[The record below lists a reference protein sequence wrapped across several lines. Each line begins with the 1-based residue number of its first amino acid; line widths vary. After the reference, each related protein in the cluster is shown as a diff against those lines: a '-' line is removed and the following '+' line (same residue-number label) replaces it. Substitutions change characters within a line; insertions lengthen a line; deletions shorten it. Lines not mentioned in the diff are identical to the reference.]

1 LIAIVVFYNQKES
14 KGAFTMIKR
23 ELIKPRK
30 VVWVM
35 RDFINDIHGLTHMD
49 LRMPYVENETT
60 DEWFERFRNAVE
72 EEFPSHVKMVKSEK
86 GFAICPDEKDEEE
99 FTMFYNIESL
109 WSRGYKQFA
118 QNFFSRCPMG
128 RGFASVTI
136 SILHEIGHMNAQQEF
151 EGYDRVKALIE
162 LRENFPRATI
172 NFEYFKLPDE
182 KAATDWAIEWLSH
195 PENRRKAKAFEKKF
209 FECFKKRG

>member
-1 LIAIVVFYNQKES
+1 
-14 KGAFTMIKR
+14 MIKR

-35 RDFINDIHGLTHMD
+35 RDFINDIHGLTYLD
-49 LRMPYVENETT
+49 LRIPYVANETT
-60 DEWFERFRNAVE
+60 DEWFERFCNAAE
-72 EEFPSHVKMVKSEK
+72 EEFPSRVKMVQSKR
-86 GFAICPDEKDEEE
+86 GFAVCPEEKDEEE

-109 WSRGYKQFA
+109 WSRGHRQFA

-151 EGYDRVKALIE
+151 EGYDREQAIID
-162 LRENFPRATI
+162 LRKNFPRATI

-182 KAATDWAIEWLSH
+182 KSATDWAIEWLSH
-195 PENRRKAKAFEKKF
+195 PENRRKAKEFEKKF
-209 FECFKKRG
+209 FACFKKKA

>member
-1 LIAIVVFYNQKES
+1 
-14 KGAFTMIKR
+14 MIKR

-35 RDFINDIHGLTHMD
+35 RDFINDIHGLTYLD
-49 LRMPYVENETT
+49 LRIPYVENETT
-60 DEWFERFRNAVE
+60 DEWFERFCNAVE
-72 EEFPSHVKMVKSEK
+72 EEFPSRVKMVQSKR
-86 GFAICPDEKDEEE
+86 GFAVCPEEKDEEE

-109 WSRGYKQFA
+109 WSRGHRQFA
-118 QNFFSRCPMG
+118 QNFFSRCPMS

-151 EGYDRVKALIE
+151 EGYDREQAIID

-195 PENRRKAKAFEKKF
+195 PENRRKAKEFEKKF
-209 FECFKKRG
+209 FDCFKKRG